1 MDDLLLYVLEEIGVE
16 GDSGCPLPSIWKFFE
31 EYYSTACANSRRK
44 KSGPDPE
51 GPQVFDISM
60 KSYIWQ
66 ILRRMD
72 EVTFINLV
80 EEEASNKG
88 KTRGRKPKNTKSPE
102 KPSTKTAAFKTEIKS
117 MSLDE
122 VEQYYGS
129 KLKVVASAD
138 LQRKALYG
146 HQGPSKEF
154 SSMISSVLRRI
165 ARGRTL
171 GATQADIAKD
181 LSMDPR
187 SVFHFIKVLC
197 EMKLVVKCPVVTRGT
212 YTNLCLHIRYA
223 HLNPAYLAT
232 MPSSCERGD
241 PVSTLESEKDSI
253 RFHYENSE
261 NNPSS
266 PDTGVSF
273 HSDLVRQKLTEIL
286 GQALNKVMVAQD
298 LMDALGL
305 DTATVKQQRKWFN
318 RTIDILVKQKY
329 IERINVPRKDKGY
342 DRCFRLLRPYVPNS
356 QNNTSPL
363 IPSKPQALRIRERL
377 VDISE
382 DFVSEPSPA
391 RDQAAPIIQKGVLAD
406 LPFEYQVYRLIQL
419 SGDDGITAGAIQE
432 SLSNINNRLLQKI
445 LTRLLKPPAD
455 AGQVG
460 ICRVAEFVGR
470 ERRYRYY
477 STEAFKRL
485 EEEDGITSEMRKVL
499 NGNTPSRSRRDSS
512 KHAAVSTRTST
523 PTPNDDRM
531 DVDEIVCKVCHK
543 GDDDSHI
550 LLCDHC
556 NEGQHTYCSN
566 PPLKAIPK
574 GNWFCSKGCK
584 GKGPAVEES
593 ENEEP
598 VKTNGDTAVDKVPVT
613 PDRKIVPVASA
624 SSTSHLK
631 SITAVRRRKLLLQLL
646 EEKKILELSYLLI
659 KSYQD
664 LLASQL
670 GTGAHLPHTIDK
682 RTLARTATSLEEE
695 NLLTQYTVK
704 LPLLNGTYN
713 TKILFLHPSLTP
725 QSPEVKEYVALMR
738 DRIMLVGSTFK
749 PPKIEEENIE
759 VERLEDMRKRIG
771 STVQTP
777 TSSQSRLD
785 TSPTTPAK
793 SNPSSDMWWLST
805 AQDYGWINAKMVRAK
820 LLHQFLISKINSQL
834 DQDALDDSAR
844 VFQTSMLFT
853 DLTLD
858 LYLKIIGHT
867 TQNTELTNYIK
878 GNNDLSTRVIDLPHS
893 IRTAIFGGNY
903 KYRRQLKQ
911 LLDILVALEILKP
924 VARDF
929 DEQGNVIYE
938 GLDEMNDGE
947 FETSFQIV
955 SSAYQ
960 LPLHVR
966 MFDYSFPGA
975 NRNVIREYVLE
986 TIQDVTIYWSE
997 LQYVALQKVAER
1009 ANVGSDNEAGNSG
1022 DSADESGEDGSKS
1035 TPKRGKAEKAEDGD
1049 AKNDPLYHITNPRNW
1064 QSSYP
1069 FTTHQRSVLESYVN
1083 RRKGLTPLEDEV
1095 KCRQIAAKLSLHVQR
1110 VKFFFKRIQDD
1121 HERKLMKKRERQ
1133 ASAALEAT
1141 RKHHTHEGL
1150 IASSKMPD
1158 GESAFRKKRR
1168 DTIRE
1173 RLLKNA
1179 ASASFGSDS
1188 TPPNKSRRRGKNT
1201 PGESSQSSIGRRS
1214 QREKLRKQQEPITNP
1229 GLMENEENL
1238 PVIGDEER
1246 FESQYESISRRYR
1259 SYWSPQEDEMLLHA
1273 YVILRYRARRS
1284 KFLWAS
1290 ITQVFPERVSEN
1302 CRRRINVLLRNTR
1315 NQDRVNSLVIH
1326 WEALYHEG
1334 LKTGAFV
1341 DEDDVDMIDFDL
1353 KGQLEYFMS
1362 ALRNLPT
1369 HDPIPSYPLP
1379 RNPAI
1384 LESIFDPSYVSS
1396 THREDVYFED
1406 QVEFAV
1412 SLRGKM
1418 TVMYA
1423 HPFILRTKLH
1433 DNLDLVS
1440 EDVDENKIQRELIKA
1455 LVKMI
1460 LMTPEDQ
1467 YDSSHAFSILNIFPH
1482 NQIVEALEDA
1492 KEAGTIVKVKGGFNR
1507 RIPGRGFHVSDKF
1520 LSVLT
1525 GTFPERMLPQATA
1538 FHHHIKGPLVFSPL
1552 ANSGTMACLLNLLS
1566 NSKITLSPVYPES
1579 VNEAQIVPNHKSRKI
1594 DHRRLDFSVCITPI
1608 VERIAEI
1615 DEQTPSPIKAIPG
1628 TVNLTRKR
1636 PLEDSHSIDSP
1647 TPKRYKSSFITPS
1660 IDDSSDIDENLLIE
1674 EVKSQYE
1681 VDEDRFNVQRV
1692 FDCIKTSGKL
1702 GITLLSLAKAIKNED
1717 IVMDDAILQA
1727 YLGKLE
1733 SASPPLIGRVGFN
1746 TFRYVTQEF
1755 LSFWMVDTA
1764 QRTVCSYSRSQTPIR
1779 STGTP
1784 APELDFS
1791 SLERSPRV
1799 RDPFSRITVHR
1810 YAPARMWYDINGNT
1824 VETVLRAC
1832 SEAVLGYIIQKPGV
1846 YESNIHRKFALV
1858 MSRCELQ
1865 DILQVLLSRGAIQ
1878 RKAIIQPPKVTLFSK
1893 PRVFESSDPNT
1904 INENTITCYWGN
1916 PDFYFKTK

>member
-16 GDSGCPLPSIWKFFE
+16 GDGGCPLPNIWKFFE
-31 EYYSTACANSRRK
+31 EYYNATYTNLRRK
-44 KSGPDPE
+44 KFGSDPE
-51 GPQVFDISM
+51 GPQVFDESM
-60 KSYIWQ
+60 KAYIWG
-66 ILRRMD
+66 ILSKME
-72 EVTFINLV
+72 EVSFVIV
-80 EEEASNKG
+80 EQDIHNKG
-88 KTRGRKPKNTKSPE
+88 KTRGKKTQHSKSPD
-102 KPSTKTAAFKTEIKS
+102 KITHQNSGNSLRTEIGVA
-117 MSLDE
+117 SLEE
-122 VEQYYGS
+122 VEQKYGS
-129 KLKVVASAD
+129 KLKVIASSD

-165 ARGRTL
+165 ARGRVL

-181 LSMDPR
+181 LKMDPR

-232 MPSSCERGD
+232 MPSNCERSD
-241 PVSTLESEKDSI
+241 PASTLEAEKDSI
-253 RFHYENSE
+253 RFHYENTE
-261 NNPSS
+261 NSPSS

-356 QNNTSPL
+356 QSNTSPL
-363 IPSKPQALRIRERL
+363 IPSKPQALKIRERL

-382 DFVSEPSPA
+382 DFVPESPTQDPVVPS
-391 RDQAAPIIQKGVLAD
+391 IQRGVLAD

-445 LTRLLKPPAD
+445 LTRLLKPPANVD
-455 AGQVG
+455 QVG

-477 STEAFKRL
+477 STESFKRL
-485 EEEDGITSEMRKVL
+485 EEEDGITSEMRRVL
-499 NGNTPSRSRRDSS
+499 NGNTPTRNRRDSS
-512 KHAAVSTRTST
+512 RHVIESTPEIVST
-523 PTPNDDRM
+523 PQPDGM

-543 GDDDSHI
+543 GDDDSQI

-574 GNWFCSKGCK
+574 GNWFCSRKCK
-584 GKGPAVEES
+584 GKGPAVNENES
-593 ENEEP
+593 EEP
-598 VKTNGDTAVDKVPVT
+598 VEIKGDITEDKIPVT
-613 PDRKIVPVASA
+613 PDRKAIPTPSTNSA
-624 SSTSHLK
+624 SHLK

-646 EEKKILELSYLLI
+646 DEKKILELSYLLI

-664 LLASQL
+664 LLAAQL

-695 NLLTQYTVK
+695 NLLTQYTVR

-771 STVQTP
+771 SSVQTP
-777 TSSQSRLD
+777 STSQPRID

-820 LLHQFLISKINSQL
+820 LLHQFLISKINGQ
-834 DQDALDDSAR
+834 AEENELDDSSR

-878 GNNDLSTRVIDLPHS
+878 GNKDLSIRVVDLPHS
-893 IRTAIFGGNY
+893 IRAAIFGGNY

-929 DEQGNVIYE
+929 DELGNVVYE
-938 GLDEMNDGE
+938 GLDDMNDSD
-947 FETSFQIV
+947 FEASFQIV

-966 MFDYSFPGA
+966 MFDYSFPGT
-975 NRNVIREYVLE
+975 NRMVIREYVLE

-1009 ANVGSDNEAGNSG
+1009 TNIGSDNEGENSG
-1022 DSADESGEDGSKS
+1022 ESADESYEENSK
-1035 TPKRGKAEKAEDGD
+1035 TPKQCKSEKLEEGDGR
-1049 AKNDPLYHITNPRNW
+1049 NDPLFHITNPRNW

-1121 HERKLMKKRERQ
+1121 HERKLIKKRERQ

-1141 RKHHTHEGL
+1141 KKHTSHEGL
-1150 IASSKMPD
+1150 IASSKVPD

-1168 DTIRE
+1168 ETIRE

-1188 TPPNKSRRRGKNT
+1188 TPPNKNKRKGKNSQ
-1201 PGESSQSSIGRRS
+1201 GESSHSSIGRKS

-1290 ITQVFPERVSEN
+1290 IIQVFPERVSEN

-1334 LKTGAFV
+1334 LKTGGFV

-1379 RNPAI
+1379 KNPAI
-1384 LESIFDPSYVSS
+1384 LESVFDPSFVSS
-1396 THREDVYFED
+1396 THSEDIYFED

-1423 HPFILRTKLH
+1423 HPFILRTKLCN
-1433 DNLDLVS
+1433 NLNMVV
-1440 EDVDENKIQRELIKA
+1440 EDVDENKIQKELIKA

-1482 NQIVEALEDA
+1482 TQIVEALEDA

-1538 FHHHIKGPLVFSPL
+1538 FHFHIKGPLVFSPL

-1566 NSKITLSPVYPES
+1566 NNKISLSPVYPES
-1579 VNEAQIVPNHKSRKI
+1579 VNESQIVPNHKSRKI
-1594 DHRRLDFSVCITPI
+1594 DHRRLDFSVCITPT
-1608 VERIAEI
+1608 ENIAEI
-1615 DEQTPSPIKAIPG
+1615 TELSEPTRVISG
-1628 TVNLTRKR
+1628 TVSLATKR
-1636 PLEDSHSIDSP
+1636 PLEDTPDLECS
-1647 TPKRYKSSFITPS
+1647 TPKRYKPS
-1660 IDDSSDIDENLLIE
+1660 LADNSKEDVPDIDANIIIE
-1674 EVKSQYE
+1674 EIKSQYST
-1681 VDEDRFNVQRV
+1681 DDDKANVQLV
-1692 FDCIKTSGKL
+1692 YDYINSSGNL
-1702 GITLLSLAKAIKNED
+1702 GTTLLSLANTIRNEKD
-1717 IVMDDAILQA
+1717 ATMDDTKLQA
-1727 YLGKLE
+1727 YLSKLE
-1733 SASPPLIGRVGFN
+1733 SSRPPLVGRVGFN

-1755 LSFWMVDTA
+1755 LSFWMIDTA
-1764 QRTVCSYSRSQTPIR
+1764 QRTVCSYSRSQTPLR

-1784 APELDFS
+1784 GPELDLS
-1791 SLERSPRV
+1791 SLERTPRL
-1799 RDPFSRITVHR
+1799 RDPLSRITIHR
-1810 YAPARMWYDINGNT
+1810 YAPARMWYDINGNI

-1832 SEAVLGYIIQKPGV
+1832 SEAVLGYVIQKPGV
-1846 YESNIHRKFALV
+1846 YEANIHRKFSLV

-1865 DILQVLLSRGAIQ
+1865 DVLKVLVTRGAIQ
-1878 RKAIIQPPKVTLFSK
+1878 QKAIIQPPKVTLFSK
-1893 PRVFESSDPNT
+1893 PRIFETCEPNT
-1904 INENTITCYWGN
+1904 INGNMITCYWGN